1 MLYGYV
7 LFAGHLRAPPFQ
19 SLLESLRS
27 LWSSDHLPR
36 ARETKMASS
45 HVWSL
50 ELGAHGV
57 RAMYT
62 IDRPSPLHEASHGFK
77 MLKTLAATYFQ
88 FHTIH
93 TASLLPC
100 ESKTVTWTSQS
111 PQMGNETL
119 FIIIRTAKSHWR
131 PERRHSLWLT
141 QDSTGSPIRSANT
154 GPPANP
160 STAQWVGA
168 DCHAEGDEC
177 LHLLTKGRKC
187 RNTVKAKER

>member
-50 ELGAHGV
+50 ELGAHGI

-88 FHTIH
+88 FHHDPHSI
-93 TASLLPC
+93 
-100 ESKTVTWTSQS
+100 TS
-111 PQMGNETL
+111 
-119 FIIIRTAKSHWR
+119 A
-131 PERRHSLWLT
+131 LW
-141 QDSTGSPIRSANT
+141 
-154 GPPANP
+154 
-160 STAQWVGA
+160 VK
-168 DCHAEGDEC
+168 DCHMDIPESTDGKWDSVYYHQNGKVTLKTRETA
-177 LHLLTKGRKC
+177 LTVADTGQHRQSYPF
-187 RNTVKAKER
+187 R